1 MGIIAMLYYQLE
13 VARLATPYVA
23 PGSTDYFVY

>member
-13 VARLATPYVA
+13 VARLGTPYVA
-23 PGSTDYFVY
+23 PESTDYFVY